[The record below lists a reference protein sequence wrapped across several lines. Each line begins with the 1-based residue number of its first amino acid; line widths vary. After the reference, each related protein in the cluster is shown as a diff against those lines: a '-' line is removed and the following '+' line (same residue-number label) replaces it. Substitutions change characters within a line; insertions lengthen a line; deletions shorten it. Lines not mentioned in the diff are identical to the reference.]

1 MKQILYLLFILP
13 VFSFAQ
19 GGGLTNPMLTPT
31 GAVKSFQPNITVT
44 SSLTSN
50 PETSLLGAVKDTIR
64 ANTLIPNRPYRF
76 EMYCIA
82 NIPTLALLPSLT
94 LKVKLGTST
103 VAMVNSS
110 GLLGSNLTNAGLR
123 IRGLILATST
133 STQISLTEVVQPN
146 GNIIP
151 LNNTNSTFYSTMS
164 ANMASNQ
171 VLDITA
177 QWGGVLAAGATIQSV
192 LYYRPDF

>member
-1 MKQILYLLFILP
+1 MKNILFLLFLP
-13 VFSFAQ
+13 VFAFGQ
-19 GGGLTNPMLTPT
+19 GGGLTTPMLTPT

-44 SSLTSN
+44 SSLTTN

-76 EMYCIA
+76 EMYCIV
-82 NIPTLALLPSLT
+82 NVPVLAVLPSLT
-94 LKVKLGTST
+94 LRVKLAGST
-103 VAMVNSS
+103 VAMVNASS
-110 GLLGSNLTNAGLR
+110 LLGSSLTNAGLR

-133 STQISLTEVVQPN
+133 STQVTLTEIVQPN
-146 GNIIP
+146 GNIIG
-151 LNNTNSTFYSTMS
+151 LSNSNSTFYSTMS
-164 ANMASNQ
+164 ANMTSNQ

-177 QWGGVLAAGATIQSV
+177 QWSGLLANGAAIQSV